1 MASSTKSKSGV
12 SLRSVPYENFQGLD
26 ASRDVTSLD
35 TGKNQHLS
43 TSTDCF
49 CDWRGQ
55 IVRDPG
61 ANFLKG
67 ESPIREVAFYSTDN
81 VVYAEQDGAGINLV
95 SEADHIKVGAFP
107 SGAHVTT
114 TVFNRSV
121 HFFSRGESSLY
132 YNGLNYRTNGS
143 PDLDRLR
150 PSFAT
155 SVSRRLCVAGVPGR
169 ETQIFLSRVD
179 NDEIFPGDEPI
190 DSVSVLRAGIIDVA
204 NQLGTSEQITGL
216 SKFEQS
222 RMAVFTNDRV
232 LVYLIDPNIDL
243 WALDDKASVNVGC
256 VSHRTIQRAGTD
268 ILFCSRSG
276 VHSLRRSAEN
286 GITIEGTALSEKIDI
301 EYRKLISTVEDVNSI
316 TSAYD
321 PDMGQYHIFFPQP
334 GGVLSKRLTMTVNP
348 RMEPKW
354 STGEF
359 LNARCGAF
367 QAGRL
372 VYGTSGGIYD
382 VKKIEEEAE
391 VHPEMVFTTPVLW
404 HGSFS
409 ETKSVHSIVVQADGD
424 GDATLEV
431 IDDTGRIIGSMVF
444 EISDSADD
452 NYFPDVPL
460 SRQYERK
467 LEMRYRGAQYR
478 MTVKGKGLCRI
489 IGLGVILRK

>member
-1 MASSTKSKSGV
+1 MVSTVKSPSGI
-12 SLRSVPYENFQGLD
+12 SLRSAPYDNFQGLD
-26 ASRDVTSLD
+26 VSRDVTSLD

-43 TSTDCF
+43 TCDNAF

-61 ANFLKG
+61 ADFISG
-67 ESPIREVAFYSTDN
+67 EHPVVDVAFYSSEN
-81 VVYAEQDGAGINLV
+81 VVYAEQDGAGVNLV
-95 SEADHIKVGAFP
+95 SEAEHEKTGAFETG
-107 SGAHVTT
+107 SIVTNV
-114 TVFNRSV
+114 VFNRSV
-121 HFFSRGESSLY
+121 HFFSRGQQSIY
-132 YNGLNYRTNGS
+132 YNGTRYVSNGS
-143 PDLDRLR
+143 PDLNKLR

-155 SVSRRLCVAGVPGR
+155 SVARRLCVAGVPGR

-179 NDEIFPGDEPI
+179 NDEIFPGDEPL
-190 DSVSVLRAGIIDVA
+190 DSDSVLRAGIIDVA
-204 NQLGTSEQITGL
+204 NQLGTSEVITGL

-232 LVYLIDPNIDL
+232 LVYLIDANIDL

-256 VSHRTIQRAGTD
+256 ISHKTIQRAGAD

-286 GITIEGTALSEKIDI
+286 GITIEGSSLSEKIDI
-301 EYRKLISTVEDVNSI
+301 LYRELLASVPASGEISAT
-316 TSAYD
+316 YD

-334 GGVLSKRLTMTVNP
+334 GGVLSKRLTLTVNN
-348 RMEPKW
+348 RMDPKW
-354 STGEF
+354 SQGTF

-382 VKKIEEEAE
+382 VKKIEDEAE
-391 VHPEMVFTTPVLW
+391 VHPDLVITTPVLW
-404 HGSFS
+404 HGSFT
-409 ETKSVHSIVVQADGD
+409 ETKNVHSLVIQADGT
-424 GDATLEV
+424 GNATLEV
-431 IDDTGRIIGSMVF
+431 IDDTGRIIGSTVF
-444 EISDSADD
+444 EIGDSPDD

-478 MTVKGKGLCRI
+478 LTVKGKGLCRI
-489 IGLGVILRK
+489 IGIGVILRK

>member
-1 MASSTKSKSGV
+1 MVSTNKSPSGV
-12 SLRSVPYENFQGLD
+12 SLRSVPYDNFQGLD
-26 ASRDVTSLD
+26 VSRDVTSLD

-43 TSTDCF
+43 QSNDAF

-61 ANFLKG
+61 GNHLQG
-67 ESPIREVAFYSTDN
+67 EHPIVEVAFYSSEN

-95 SEADHIKVGAFP
+95 SEADHKKTAAFE
-107 SGAHVTT
+107 SNSIVSS
-114 TVFNRSV
+114 TVFNRAV
-121 HFFSRGESSLY
+121 HFFSRSQAPLY
-132 YNGLNYRTNGS
+132 YDGLNFKNNGS
-143 PDLDRLR
+143 PDLDKLR

-155 SVSRRLCVAGVPGR
+155 SVARRLCVAGVPGR

-179 NDEIFPGDEPI
+179 NDEIFPGDEPL
-190 DSVSVLRAGIIDVA
+190 DSDSVLRAGIIDVA
-204 NQLGTSEQITGL
+204 NQLGTSEVITGL

-286 GITIEGTALSEKIDI
+286 GITIEGTSLSEKIDI
-301 EYRKLISTVEDVNSI
+301 LYRQLISEVDDPSLI
-316 TSAYD
+316 SSAYD

-334 GGVLSKRLTMTVNP
+334 GGVLAKRLTMTVNP
-348 RMEPKW
+348 RMDPKW
-354 STGEF
+354 SQGTF

-382 VKKIEEEAE
+382 IKKIEEEAD
-391 VHPEMVFTTPVLW
+391 VHPDMVVTTPVLW
-404 HGSFS
+404 HGSFT
-409 ETKSVHSIVVQADGD
+409 ETKSVHSVVIQADGT
-424 GDATLEV
+424 GDAVLEV
-431 IDDTGRIIGSMVF
+431 IDDTGRTIGSMTF
-444 EISDSADD
+444 EISDSPDD

-460 SRQYERK
+460 SREYERK

-478 MTVKGKGLCRI
+478 LTVSGKGLCRI